1 MHSLRK
7 PTRILIT
14 ALALLSLPLT
24 ALTITACGGRR
35 QVTTQAAMPQQ
46 VAGTTLTPNSPPLC
60 GEFGRPYLAPGSTGM
75 SNPVMPPPGL
85 GTLDERQSRMYV
97 EGDLTNAY
105 SQADLD
111 LIANGRARVGL
122 DERAVYLANGL
133 PAFYWNTQIADSRC
147 RVLLYGILGEPNV
160 DTAIYTCD
168 NEVVHIGPVQPRLPC
183 WRVEEVAPRAIEHAR
198 HFDAAEVEQQWDIL
212 YGLLRRGQSM
222 NDVEISFGTPY
233 RTGTE
238 AREDGTN
245 AANHVYLD
253 NTGDAYATYLTFVDR
268 TLRGWR
274 FPPDR
279 RLTAEAEQRR
289 LDALERRMVDQMREM
304 EQASIARHQA
314 ELAHLNNIQQNQ
326 EEIRTDIAN
335 ARTAVIDHVSD
346 ESAATR
352 GTVRNQGAQT
362 RDAINAQNQGG
373 GRPTAM
379 GGRRPSAMGGGGGRS
394 SGGGTCR
401 VLRLNRTIN
410 GHNESGT
417 YTGWSDT
424 NFGRTCRGGQSCGSN
439 LGCHSFHQKCLPPES
454 NRSLCSAG
462 QTR

>member
-1 MHSLRK
+1 MLSLRK
-7 PTRILIT
+7 PTRVLISVV
-14 ALALLSLPLT
+14 ALLSLPLT

-35 QVTTQAAMPQQ
+35 QVTTQAVPQQ
-46 VAGTTLTPNSPPLC
+46 VAGTTLTPNSPPIC
-60 GEFGRPYLAPGSTGM
+60 GVFDRPYLAPGSTGM
-75 SNPVMPPPGL
+75 SNPVMPPAGL

-97 EGDLTNAY
+97 EGDLTGEYAPE
-105 SQADLD
+105 DLN
-111 LIANGRARVGL
+111 LISNGRARVGL

-147 RVLLYGILGEPNV
+147 RVLLYGILGEPNI
-160 DTAIYTCD
+160 DTAVYTCD
-168 NEVVHIGPVQPRLPC
+168 NEIVHIGPVQPRLPC
-183 WRVEEVAPRAIEHAR
+183 WRVEEVAPRAIEHAQ

-326 EEIRTDIAN
+326 EEIRTDIAD
-335 ARTAVIDHVSD
+335 ARTAVIDHVSA
-346 ESAATR
+346 EHSATR
-352 GTVRNQGAQT
+352 STVRSQHRRT
-362 RDAINAQNQGG
+362 RRNGG
-373 GRPTAM
+373 GGGGGGGGPSAM
-379 GGRRPSAMGGGGGRS
+379 GGGQPSAMGGGGG
-394 SGGGTCR
+394 GGGTCR
-401 VLRLNRTIN
+401 VLRLDRTIN

-424 NFGRTCRGGQSCGSN
+424 NFGRACRGGQSCGSN

-454 NRSLCSAG
+454 NRSLCSVG

>member
-1 MHSLRK
+1 M
-7 PTRILIT
+7 RILLPI
-14 ALALLSLPLT
+14 AAFLSLALLALPL
-24 ALTITACGGRR
+24 TACGGRR
-35 QVTTQAAMPQQ
+35 QVTTQAPMPQQ
-46 VAGTTLTPNSPPLC
+46 AGTTLTPNAPPIC
-60 GEFGRPYLAPGSTGM
+60 GDFGRPYLAPGSTGM
-75 SNPVMPPPGL
+75 ANPVMPPEGL
-85 GTLDERQSRMYV
+85 GVLDERQSRMYV
-97 EGDLTNAY
+97 EGDLSNAY
-105 SQADLD
+105 GQQDLD

-183 WRVEEVAPRAIEHAR
+183 WRVEEVAPRAIEHAS
-198 HFDAAEVEQQWDIL
+198 HFDAAQVEQQWDIL

-222 NDVEISFGTPY
+222 ADVGISFGDPY

-279 RLTAEAEQRR
+279 QLTAEAEQRR
-289 LDALERRMVDQMREM
+289 LDAMERRMVDQMREM

-314 ELAHLNNIQQNQ
+314 ELDHLNNIQQNQ
-326 EEIRTDIAN
+326 EEIRVDIAN
-335 ARTAVIDHVSD
+335 ARSAVIDHVSL
-346 ESAATR
+346 EGAATR
-352 GTVRNQGAQT
+352 GTVRSQGAQT
-362 RDAINAQNQGG
+362 RDVIGG
-373 GRPTAM
+373 GGQA
-379 GGRRPSAMGGGGGRS
+379 GPSAMGGGRPTSMGGGRA
-394 SGGGTCR
+394 SGPVGCR
-401 VLRLNRTIN
+401 VLSLNVTIN

-417 YTGWSDT
+417 YSDWSDT
-424 NFGRTCRGGQSCGSN
+424 NIGRSCRGGQSCGSN
-439 LGCHSFHQKCLPPES
+439 LVCSSFYGQCVTPE
-454 NRSLCSAG
+454 NDRTRCRAG
-462 QTR
+462 QMRR

>member
-1 MHSLRK
+1 MRLFF
-7 PTRILIT
+7 TI
-14 ALALLSLPLT
+14 AALLSLPLA
-24 ALTITACGGRR
+24 ALSITACGGRR
-35 QVTTQAAMPQQ
+35 QPVTTTGAMPQQ
-46 VAGTTLTPNSPPLC
+46 AGTTLTPNSPPIC
-60 GEFGRPYLAPGSTGM
+60 GDFGRPYLAPGSTGM
-75 SNPVMPPPGL
+75 ASPVMPPPGL

-97 EGDLTNAY
+97 EGDLTSDYAPE
-105 SQADLD
+105 DLE

-122 DERAVYLANGL
+122 DERAVYLANGI

-198 HFDAAEVEQQWDIL
+198 HFDAAQVEQQWDIL

-222 NDVEISFGTPY
+222 EDVGISFGEPY

-268 TLRGWR
+268 ILRGWR

-279 RLTAEAEQRR
+279 QLTAEAEQRR
-289 LDALERRMVDQMREM
+289 LDAMERRMVDQMREM

-326 EEIRTDIAN
+326 EEIRTDIAD
-335 ARTAVIDHVSD
+335 ARSAVINHVSL
-346 ESAATR
+346 EGAATR
-352 GTVRNQGAQT
+352 LQNSINQ
-362 RDAINAQNQGG
+362 DPDPGG
-373 GRPTAM
+373 GGGGGPTATGGGPTAM
-379 GGRRPSAMGGGGGRS
+379 GGGGPVG
-394 SGGGTCR
+394 CR
-401 VLRLNRTIN
+401 VLNLNVTIN

-417 YTGWSDT
+417 YSDWSDT
-424 NFGRTCRGGQSCGSN
+424 NIGRGCRGGQSCGSN
-439 LGCHSFHQKCLPPES
+439 LVCSSFYGQCVTPE
-454 NRSLCSAG
+454 NDKMRCRAG
-462 QTR
+462 QMRR

>member
-1 MHSLRK
+1 MRIFLSLVG
-7 PTRILIT
+7 
-14 ALALLSLPLT
+14 LLSLPLV
-24 ALTITACGGRR
+24 ALSMTACGGRP
-35 QVTTQAAMPQQ
+35 VTTGGAAPQQ
-46 VAGTTLTPNSPPLC
+46 AGTTLTPNSPPIC
-60 GEFGRPYLAPGSTGM
+60 GEFARPYLAPGSTGM
-75 SNPVMPPPGL
+75 ANPVMPPPGL
-85 GTLDERQSRMYV
+85 GVLDERQSRMYV
-97 EGDLTNAY
+97 EGDLSNAY
-105 SQADLD
+105 GQEDLN

-168 NEVVHIGPVQPRLPC
+168 NEIVHIGPVQPRLPC
-183 WRVEEVAPRAIEHAR
+183 WRVEEVAPRAIEHAQ
-198 HFDAAEVEQQWDIL
+198 HFDTAEVEQQWDIL

-222 NDVEISFGTPY
+222 NDVAISFGVPY

-289 LDALERRMVDQMREM
+289 LDAMERRMVDQMREM
-304 EQASIARHQA
+304 EEASIARHQA
-314 ELAHLNNIQQNQ
+314 ELDHLNNIQQNQ
-326 EEIRTDIAN
+326 EEIRTDIED

-352 GTVRNQGAQT
+352 GTVRTQGAQT
-362 RDAINAQNQGG
+362 RGAINAQNQGG
-373 GRPTAM
+373 GAGNGGASSM
-379 GGRRPSAMGGGGGRS
+379 GGGRAPSAMGGGRA
-394 SGGGTCR
+394 SGPVSCR
-401 VLRLNRTIN
+401 VL
-410 GHNESGT
+410 
-417 YTGWSDT
+417 
-424 NFGRTCRGGQSCGSN
+424 
-439 LGCHSFHQKCLPPES
+439 
-454 NRSLCSAG
+454 
-462 QTR
+462 